1 KIMSHKSGFVSII
14 GKPNVGKSTLMNTL
28 IGEKLSI
35 ITNKPQTTRKK
46 ILGILSDENYQII
59 FLDTPGILNPEY
71 LLQERMLDFVFTS
84 VRDSDV
90 ILFMIDVDSD
100 PAGRETFTDESVSKI
115 LNDTNTKK
123 ILLLNKIDLSN
134 QTVVENL
141 INNLSSK
148 KIFEKVIPISAAE
161 GFNLSSVVKAILE
174 LLPDHPKYYPDDQI
188 TDESERFFVSEII
201 REKIFECYR
210 EEIPYSTEVLIEEFK
225 ERENAKDFIRAVIV
239 VERES
244 QKPIILGTKG
254 EAVKKLGQIAR
265 AEIEKF
271 LQHEVYLELRVKV
284 REKWRSNPNML
295 QSFGYTTDNE

>member
-1 KIMSHKSGFVSII
+1 MSHKSGFVSII